1 MSEAPTD
8 ARAASAA
15 GLAALE
21 RGDLNGAGE
30 SFTRAIAA
38 GGTDART
45 WFGLS
50 RVHRARGASV
60 EEGAALDEVL
70 RLEPRHLPAL
80 IAKGDLYSKAG
91 DLRAAGSYYGAVL
104 KLAPAQPA
112 FATEW
117 RGELQRIETACQ
129 RISKDYEAHLRAA
142 LAEHGYDGSQSARFS
157 HGLDLLLGKR
167 QIYFQQPKH
176 FFYPELPQVQ
186 FYERAVFAWAQALER
201 ATDDIRVELKALLAS
216 GSAGFEP
223 YIQREANRPAFNP
236 RGLQDNA
243 NWSAFYLVRSGA
255 EVPANAARCPRTMAA
270 LREVPMC
277 QIEGRTPAVLFSLL
291 RPGAHIPPHHG
302 FTNARLVCHLPL
314 IIPPGCALRVG
325 NETRAWREGELLV
338 FDDTMEHEAWN
349 PSTELR
355 VVLIFDVWRPEIS
368 PREQALIAAMLAAI
382 DRFGGTR
389 IEWKD

>member
-1 MSEAPTD
+1 MNEAPID
-8 ARAASAA
+8 ARSASAA

-21 RGDLNGAGE
+21 RGDLKAAAE
-30 SFTRAIAA
+30 ALARAIAA
-38 GGTDART
+38 GGGDART
-45 WFGLS
+45 WFGLA
-50 RVHRARGASV
+50 RVHRARGATL

-70 RLEPRHLPAL
+70 KLEPRHLPAL
-80 IAKGDLYSKAG
+80 IAKGDLYAQAG
-91 DLRAAGSYYGAVL
+91 DLRAAGSYYGAVV
-104 KLAPAQPA
+104 KLAPTQQG

-117 RGELQRIETACQ
+117 RGELQRIEAACQ

-142 LAEHGYDGSQSARFS
+142 LTQHGFDGSQSGRFS
-157 HGLDLLLGKR
+157 HALDLLLGKR

-186 FYERAVFAWAQALER
+186 FYERSKFPWAQELER
-201 ATDDIRVELKALLAS
+201 ATDDIRAEVQALLAT
-216 GSAGFEP
+216 GGADFEP
-223 YIQREANRPAFNP
+223 YIQREPNRPAFNP
-236 RGLQDNA
+236 RGLQDNP

-255 EVPANAARCPRTMAA
+255 QVPANAARCPRTMAA
-270 LREVPMC
+270 LRAVPMC

-291 RPGAHIPPHHG
+291 RPNAHIPPHHG
-302 FTNARLVCHLPL
+302 FMNARLICHLPL

-349 PSTELR
+349 PSTQLR
-355 VVLIFDVWRPEIS
+355 VILIFDVWRPEVA
-368 PREQALIAAMLAAI
+368 PQEQALIATMLGAI

-389 IEWKD
+389 TEWKD

>member
-129 RISKDYEAHLRAA
+129 RISKEYEAHLRAA
-142 LAEHGYDGSQSARFS
+142 LAERGFDGAQDARFG
-157 HGLDLLLGKR
+157 HALDLLLGKR
-167 QIYFQQPKH
+167 QIYFQEPKH

-186 FYERAVFAWAQALER
+186 FYDRGMFGWAEKLER
-201 ATDDIRVELKALLAS
+201 ATHDIRAELQAILAS
-216 GSAGFEP
+216 DSASFEP
-223 YIQREANRPAFNP
+223 YIQREPNRPAFNP
-236 RGLQDNA
+236 RGLQDNP
-243 NWSAFYLVRSGA
+243 NWSAFYLIRSGT
-255 EVPANAARCPRTMAA
+255 EVPANAARCPHTMAA
-270 LREVPMC
+270 LRDVPMC
-277 QIEGRTPAVLFSLL
+277 HIEGRTPAVLFSLL

-302 FTNARLVCHLPL
+302 FMNARLICHLPL
-314 IIPPGCALRVG
+314 IVPPGCALRVG
-325 NETRAWREGELLV
+325 NETRAWREGELMM

-349 PSTELR
+349 PSAELR
-355 VVLIFDVWRPEIS
+355 VILIFDVWRPEIS
-368 PREQALIAAMLAAI
+368 LQERALIATMLAAI

-389 IEWKD
+389 TEWKD